1 MPLDHQSINNSV
13 QRAGKAQRDR
23 EYPSQWVQR
32 GMFPFAGAL
41 LEGLVCV
48 SSLLLCPTIRDAVPP
63 SARLFPF
70 HWRRKPSPPRATCF
84 LYLANPCGLGQAIFE
99 LQLPSKAAA
108 RKKHLA
114 LPLDICIAELSIHIF
129 ITLSL
134 LQQCICSDSIGN
146 SSRQMDTPLT
156 MG

>member
-1 MPLDHQSINNSV
+1 MSPDHQSINNSV
-13 QRAGKAQRDR
+13 QRAGKAQQNR
-23 EYPSQWVQR
+23 EDPSQWVQR
-32 GMFPFAGAL
+32 GMFPFVGAH
-41 LEGLVCV
+41 LEGRGFLPPPPPNHQGC
-48 SSLLLCPTIRDAVPP
+48 CPTISKAV
-63 SARLFPF
+63 SF
-70 HWRRKPSPPRATCF
+70 HWRRKPSPPRPTCF
-84 LYLANPCGLGQAIFE
+84 PFLANPCGLGQDIFE

-108 RKKHLA
+108 WKRHLA